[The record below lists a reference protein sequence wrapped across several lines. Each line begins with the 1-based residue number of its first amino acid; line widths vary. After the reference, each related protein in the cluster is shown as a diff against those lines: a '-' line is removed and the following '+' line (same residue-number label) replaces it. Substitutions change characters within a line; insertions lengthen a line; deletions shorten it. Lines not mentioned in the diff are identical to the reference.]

1 VSLTEVFSRLHKTY
15 NLSFSFAS
23 NATDNCLIDINETFV
38 SADLAVQSLCESCYF
53 EFKKINDIYIIVERD
68 EVIPL
73 PKPKKKPKK
82 LIYKIHVSEA
92 HTNEELGLSKIKVN
106 GNYYL
111 ADINGNFSFHSKQK
125 ELLFEISYLAYKSL
139 DTLLKPSKTSHSIA
153 LTPFSKNLNPVIV
166 SSEQPIEHISIGK
179 SPGTLSVNSESNG
192 FLAGES
198 NNAIFNTLRLQPGIL
213 SAGEQSSDYVI
224 WNSYKGQ
231 NHLIFDGITLFKA
244 NTYNQTVSG
253 INPNVIKTINVYKG
267 GYNAD
272 IGDRIGG
279 VIDIKSKTGNF
290 NKFQSIFNL
299 NNQLINLYLNIP
311 LRVKANLQASV
322 RHTFRSQINVKLNA
336 ANGEFIRPETNFTD
350 VNLKFSTFIKT
361 KNSFRV
367 SLIFNNDGYREG
379 LKDKFEKELAAN
391 SNNSVQG
398 GVSLYYGHSWRNG
411 NLTDISVT
419 YSMLSTRFAN
429 QIDSSAVMN
438 LTFNGINEQSIK
450 LSHVFKATQA
460 HQLKL
465 GLNLIANSS
474 NYRNDSSSY
483 NFKNSTE
490 QLTRLNMYF
499 TDGWHL
505 NKRFMLNYGAK
516 LETPI
521 QLDRMFVQPRLSV
534 KYNAQQNLSI
544 YASWGVYAQ
553 FMSEL
558 AIIDQYQNNLFHWSI
573 VDLTSNP
580 NQSAHYVLGASVIK
594 NTWKFSS
601 EGFYKRSANLL
612 AFYLKDTE
620 DIALSNGDAYT
631 YGTDFFV
638 SKSFSKHKLWVAYT
652 VSQSQDYFD
661 YYDTKG
667 WKRAQQDQ
675 LHELKSAFVFNFN
688 PFHFSI
694 NYVYGSGLTYVKSSG
709 SRIRLPYNRLDIAF
723 KYNFRIKKLKIESG
737 FSILNVLNSKN
748 LNLNSF
754 NNFPEQ
760 ENQFILSTPFTPLL
774 FIKVKF

>member
-1 VSLTEVFSRLHKTY
+1 
-15 NLSFSFAS
+15 
-23 NATDNCLIDINETFV
+23 
-38 SADLAVQSLCESCYF
+38 
-53 EFKKINDIYIIVERD
+53 
-68 EVIPL
+68 
-73 PKPKKKPKK
+73 
-82 LIYKIHVSEA
+82 
-92 HTNEELGLSKIKVN
+92 
-106 GNYYL
+106 
-111 ADINGNFSFHSKQK
+111 
-125 ELLFEISYLAYKSL
+125 
-139 DTLLKPSKTSHSIA
+139 
-153 LTPFSKNLNPVIV
+153 
-166 SSEQPIEHISIGK
+166 
-179 SPGTLSVNSESNG
+179 
-192 FLAGES
+192 
-198 NNAIFNTLRLQPGIL
+198 
-213 SAGEQSSDYVI
+213 
-224 WNSYKGQ
+224 
-231 NHLIFDGITLFKA
+231 
-244 NTYNQTVSG
+244 
-253 INPNVIKTINVYKG
+253 
-267 GYNAD
+267 
-272 IGDRIGG
+272 
-279 VIDIKSKTGNF
+279 
-290 NKFQSIFNL
+290 
-299 NNQLINLYLNIP
+299 
-311 LRVKANLQASV
+311 
-322 RHTFRSQINVKLNA
+322 
-336 ANGEFIRPETNFTD
+336 
-350 VNLKFSTFIKT
+350 
-361 KNSFRV
+361 
-367 SLIFNNDGYREG
+367 
-379 LKDKFEKELAAN
+379 
-391 SNNSVQG
+391 
-398 GVSLYYGHSWRNG
+398 
-411 NLTDISVT
+411 
-419 YSMLSTRFAN
+419 MLSTRFAN

-505 NKRFMLNYGAK
+505 NKRFMLNYGVK

-544 YASWGVYAQ
+544 YASCGVYAQ